1 MARQAMVT
9 RTVESYDC
17 LILCVNPETDEMTD
31 RVISVSAKCKDDKAI
46 LKSIEKAGISGGL
59 KPLYVKSKS
68 LVTKRYGM
76 TEQKFIME
84 ADELPANAPT
94 DEQ

>member
-17 LILCVNPETDEMTD
+17 LILCVNPQTDEMTD

-46 LKSIEKAGISGGL
+46 LKSIEKAGIPGGL
-59 KPLYVKSKS
+59 KPLYVKSKT
-68 LVTKRYGM
+68 LITKRYGM
-76 TEQKFIME
+76 SEQKFIME
-84 ADELPANAPT
+84 AEEIPLNTPT
-94 DEQ
+94 DEE